1 MANKVLVIFE
11 KPIYL
16 SFEPVDPHV
25 FATALGVSDTP
36 VEVNVLLRDSAVTY
50 GVKNQKV
57 NARIVG
63 QDIMLH
69 ETSPDKVMAYMIE
82 HGAQVRAVSEDM
94 TARGIGKE
102 DIIEG
107 IEVITEGES
116 IQFLQEHDSILVW

>member
-50 GVKNQKV
+50 GVKHQKV
-57 NARIVG
+57 SARIVG
-63 QDIMLH
+63 QEVMLH
-69 ETSPDKVMAYMIE
+69 DSSPDKVMAFMIE

-94 TARGIGKE
+94 AARGILKE
-102 DIIEG
+102 DLISG
-107 IEVITEGES
+107 IDVVSEDES
-116 IQFLQEHDSILVW
+116 IQFLEEHDNVLVW

>member
-36 VEVNVLLRDSAVTY
+36 VEVNVLLRDSGVTY
-50 GVKNQKV
+50 GVSNQTVSVKI
-57 NARIVG
+57 AG

-69 ETSPDKVMAYMIE
+69 DTSPAKVMAYMLE
-82 HGAQVRAVSEDM
+82 HGAKVHAVAEDM
-94 TARGIGKE
+94 KARGIQKE
-102 DIIEG
+102 DLIQG
-107 IEVITEGES
+107 IEVIDEDTSVRLWEEHEGV
-116 IQFLQEHDSILVW
+116 LVW

>member
-50 GVKNQKV
+50 GIKNQQV
-57 NARIVG
+57 NAKVAG

-69 ETSPDKVMAYMIE
+69 ETSPEKVVTFMIE
-82 HGAQVRAVSEDM
+82 HGAKVCAVAEDMKTRGINKEELVQGVEVISED
-94 TARGIGKE
+94 
-102 DIIEG
+102 D
-107 IEVITEGES
+107 S
-116 IQFLQEHDSILVW
+116 IRLLEEHDSVMVW

>member
-16 SFEPVDPHV
+16 SFEPVDPHL

-36 VEVNVLLRDSAVTY
+36 VEINVLLRDSAVTY

-57 NARIVG
+57 NVKVAG

-69 ETSPDKVMAYMIE
+69 ETAPDKVMTFMAE
-82 HGAQVRAVSEDM
+82 HGAKISAVAEDM
-94 TARGIGKE
+94 KSRGINKE
-102 DIIEG
+102 DLVQG
-107 IEVITEGES
+107 IEVISED
-116 IQFLQEHDSILVW
+116 DSIRL

>member
-50 GVKNQKV
+50 GVKNQQV
-57 NARIVG
+57 NAKVAG

-69 ETSPDKVMAYMIE
+69 ETSPEKVVTFMIE
-82 HGAQVRAVSEDM
+82 HGAKVRAVAEDMKTRGINKEDMVQGVEVISEDDSV
-94 TARGIGKE
+94 RLLE
-102 DIIEG
+102 
-107 IEVITEGES
+107 
-116 IQFLQEHDSILVW
+116 EHDSVMVW

>member
-36 VEVNVLLRDSAVTY
+36 VEVNILLRDSAVTY
-50 GVKNQKV
+50 GVKNQQV
-57 NARIVG
+57 NVKIAG

-69 ETSPDKVMAYMIE
+69 ETSPEKVMTFMIE
-82 HGAQVRAVSEDM
+82 HGAKVRAVAEDMKIRGINKEDMVQGVEIISED
-94 TARGIGKE
+94 
-102 DIIEG
+102 D
-107 IEVITEGES
+107 S
-116 IQFLQEHDSILVW
+116 IRLLEEHDSVMVW